1 MVGSAQKEFQQHYP
15 RPGWVEHDAMDL
27 WSSQVGVASEA
38 LARAGV
44 DAGRVSAIG
53 VANQRETTV
62 VYDRRSLTPIA
73 NAIVWQDRRTA
84 GVVEGLREAGV
95 EERVRAKTGL
105 LLDPYFSATKI
116 AWLLDNVPGA
126 RERAEAGELAFGTV
140 DTWLT
145 ARLTG
150 GARHVTDVSNA
161 SRTLLFDLGRGV
173 WDDELLELFGVPR
186 ALLPEVVPSSHV
198 VGEATVGP
206 LAGVPIAALVGDQ
219 QAATFG
225 QACFQPG
232 QAKATYGTGAF
243 IVLNT
248 GLKPRPPAGRL
259 LTTVAWQQGGPLEYA
274 LEGSIFMAGAVVQWL
289 RDGLGIIR
297 DVADAAPLALSVPD
311 AGGVVFV
318 PAMTGLGAP
327 YWDPRARGTIVGISR
342 GTTAAHVARA
352 ALEGVALQV
361 ADVMGAMQAG
371 SGIAIPELRVD
382 GGASRN
388 DALMQLQ
395 ADVMGVPVVRS
406 AQVETTAL
414 GAAYLAGLAVGVWPD
429 RAALA
434 AQWRAGA
441 RFVPRLSD
449 PERAAVMERWAEAVS
464 RSRDWAQD
472 EA

>member
-1 MVGSAQKEFQQHYP
+1 VVGSAQKEFQQHYP

>member
-1 MVGSAQKEFQQHYP
+1 
-15 RPGWVEHDAMDL
+15 
-27 WSSQVGVASEA
+27 
-38 LARAGV
+38 
-44 DAGRVSAIG
+44 
-53 VANQRETTV
+53 
-62 VYDRRSLTPIA
+62 
-73 NAIVWQDRRTA
+73 
-84 GVVEGLREAGV
+84 
-95 EERVRAKTGL
+95 
-105 LLDPYFSATKI
+105 
-116 AWLLDNVPGA
+116 
-126 RERAEAGELAFGTV
+126 
-140 DTWLT
+140 
-145 ARLTG
+145 
-150 GARHVTDVSNA
+150 
-161 SRTLLFDLGRGV
+161 
-173 WDDELLELFGVPR
+173 
-186 ALLPEVVPSSHV
+186 
-198 VGEATVGP
+198 
-206 LAGVPIAALVGDQ
+206 
-219 QAATFG
+219 
-225 QACFQPG
+225 
-232 QAKATYGTGAF
+232 
-243 IVLNT
+243 
-248 GLKPRPPAGRL
+248 
-259 LTTVAWQQGGPLEYA
+259 
-274 LEGSIFMAGAVVQWL
+274 
-289 RDGLGIIR
+289 
-297 DVADAAPLALSVPD
+297 
-311 AGGVVFV
+311 VFV

>member
-1 MVGSAQKEFQQHYP
+1 
-15 RPGWVEHDAMDL
+15 
-27 WSSQVGVASEA
+27 
-38 LARAGV
+38 V

-62 VYDRRSLTPIA
+62 VYDRRSLAPIA

-126 RERAEAGELAFGTV
+126 RERAEVGELAFGTV

-206 LAGVPIAALVGDQ
+206 LGGVPIAALVGDQ

-472 EA
+472 EV